1 MNDKENAL
9 LDIQIWATI
18 GFILASI
25 ISIVLTYNQKLNKT
39 KRNGFLSKNQERDLI
54 IFNRLFSLLLVSIFL
69 YVNYETLIIAKSK
82 NKKLSTEIEQLI
94 AGILTLIAAL
104 FAMDVSF
111 KDLKKDN
118 LSSNSNFLNPIL

>member
-1 MNDKENAL
+1 MNDKENIL
-9 LDIQIWATI
+9 LDIQIWATV
-18 GFILASI
+18 GFVLASL
-25 ISIVLTYNQKLNKT
+25 ISIVLTYNQKLDKT
-39 KRNGFLSKNQERDLI
+39 KQKGFLSKSQERDLI

-69 YVNYETLIIAKSK
+69 YVNYESLIIAKAK
-82 NKKLSTEIEQLI
+82 NKKLSTEIEQVI